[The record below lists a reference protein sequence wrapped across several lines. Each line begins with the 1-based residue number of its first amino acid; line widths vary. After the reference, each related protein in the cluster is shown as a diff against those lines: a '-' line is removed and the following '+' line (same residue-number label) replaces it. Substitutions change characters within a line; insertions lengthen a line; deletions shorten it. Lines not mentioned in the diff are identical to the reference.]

1 MISIVYNV
9 EKYRRLLNNE
19 IKKGDI
25 VIELGPHLGK
35 GTLSYLERTKL
46 TIVVDKSSQSENCF
60 EEIKES
66 YLNLRFIKGDVRSF
80 STVEKIMEIT
90 RKCDL
95 MAIDL
100 GGGRFPDTVFKV
112 WATWSGIFEP
122 ENSII
127 RNRGLAEFVQ
137 RAEIRDDSI
146 KKKFEDDGWLSEW
159 GRAMPYKLKKQLDE
173 FRFWV
178 DVGKN

>member
-1 MISIVYNV
+1 MISLVYKV
-9 EKYRRLLNNE
+9 ERYRKLLSKE

-35 GTLSYLERTKL
+35 STLSYIDRTKL
-46 TIVVDKSSQSENCF
+46 TVTVDKSSQSEKVF
-60 EEIKES
+60 EEIKGS
-66 YLNLRFIKGDVRSF
+66 HPNLRFVKGDVRSF
-80 STVEKIMEIT
+80 ETVERVLELT
-90 RKCDL
+90 RKCDF

-127 RNRGLAEFVQ
+127 RNRGIAEFVQ
-137 RAEIRDDSI
+137 RAKVLDDSI
-146 KKKFEDDGWLSEW
+146 KRSFEDDGWLSEW
-159 GRAMPYKLKKQLDE
+159 GRAMPYKLKKQLEE
-173 FRFWV
+173 FKFWV
-178 DVGKN
+178 DLGKD